1 MRIQVISGFEQPE
14 QIIELFREYT
24 DMLVETDPTFAR
36 YLLIQNYDRE
46 LEHLGEKYAPPA
58 GRLYLALADGAA
70 AGCVALHKLDEE
82 RCELK
87 RLYVRPAYR
96 GQGLGS
102 LLVDQILADA
112 REIGY
117 RAILLDTLF
126 PLKSAIK
133 MYRGLGFREIS
144 CYNDSPM
151 EETLFMQ
158 LEL

>member
-70 AGCVALHKLDEE
+70 NAHFVAADRLRRAAQAG
-82 RCELK
+82 
-87 RLYVRPAYR
+87 
-96 GQGLGS
+96 
-102 LLVDQILADA
+102 
-112 REIGY
+112 
-117 RAILLDTLF
+117 
-126 PLKSAIK
+126 
-133 MYRGLGFREIS
+133 
-144 CYNDSPM
+144 
-151 EETLFMQ
+151 
-158 LEL
+158 